1 MAVLSDG
8 EIRTAI
14 EEGRLTFEPQLDE
27 EYLEVALTTS
37 ALDLRLGSELHFY
50 KSLEEVAPKGLAD
63 AAVIDPSKPGVIPDL
78 IQKWGRKHSIADSY
92 YDLPSGEFVLGTTFE
107 SITLPEEGRV
117 AARVEGKSTLARLGF
132 VAHMTAPTIHSGFDG
147 KIILEMYNFGPY
159 PIRLADK
166 MRVCQLIFEE
176 LGELPVAAQATQYQ
190 GQTGPA

>member
-1 MAVLSDG
+1 MAVPSDG

-14 EEGRLTFEPQLDE
+14 EDGRIAFDPHLDD
-27 EYLEVALTTS
+27 EYLELALTTS

-63 AAVIDPSKPGVIPDL
+63 AAVIDPSTPGVIPDL
-78 IQKWGRKHSIADSY
+78 IQKWGRKHIIEDSY
-92 YDLPSGEFVLGTTFE
+92 YDLPSGEFVLGTTLE
-107 SITLPEEGRV
+107 SVTLPEEGRI

-147 KIILEMYNFGPY
+147 KIILEMYNVGPY

-176 LGELPVAAQATQYQ
+176 LGDPPITAQATVPR
-190 GQTGPA
+190 TDWAV